1 MSRVLRRPMFRGG
14 STNMNGIMSGI
25 QDRENYAEGPPNP
38 QVDPGRFK
46 EIIEE
51 IKPTIRESFT
61 EYQKPTGFEDPLYQ
75 LAIQTGLGLMSRAD
89 SQNLLRNIAAET
101 GRQTPQLFKSL
112 AEERAQK
119 REYEQGIEGAAVGL
133 AGDILGRE
141 ISAAG
146 KGAQMDPI
154 EALKFET
161 EFKRYSE
168 LGLPANVTERAA
180 NFVVREADDVI
191 GKVGSKRYG
200 GILDFNVSDRQ
211 EYESNKKR
219 LTELGKENKIVF
231 DPFENNYKRIT
242 IVGGE
247 PQFDEAKSVEELMQI
262 PLPTVQPREE
272 IDRSLPDFG
281 MSIED
286 PIA

>member
-1 MSRVLRRPMFRGG
+1 MSKVLRRPMFRGG

-25 QDRENYAEGPPNP
+25 KDRENYQAGSPYGQRITQTYEDIQPAL
-38 QVDPGRFK
+38 Q
-46 EIIEE
+46 EIMG
-51 IKPTIRESFT
+51 T
-61 EYQKPTGFEDPLYQ
+61 YQKPTGLSDPVTQFLIQ
-75 LAIQTGLGLMSRAD
+75 GGLDLMTRPSSGNILRDIAQTGKATS
-89 SQNLLRNIAAET
+89 
-101 GRQTPQLFKSL
+101 PQLFEAIRQQELQKSGL
-112 AEERAQK
+112 ERDIKSA
-119 REYEQGIEGAAVGL
+119 GLGL
-133 AGDILGRE
+133 AGDIIKSEIAAEGR
-141 ISAAG
+141 AA
-146 KGAQMDPI
+146 KMDPI

-191 GKVGSKRYG
+191 AKVGSKRYG

>member
-14 STNMNGIMSGI
+14 STGMTGIMSGI
-25 QDRENYAEGPPNP
+25 QDRQNYDEGTPDP

-46 EIIEE
+46 ELVEE
-51 IKPTIRESFT
+51 LKPTIRESFT

-112 AEERAQK
+112 AEEREKK
-119 REYEQGIEGAAVGL
+119 RQYEQGIEGTAVGL

-146 KGAQMDPI
+146 K
-154 EALKFET
+154 E
-161 EFKRYSE
+161 KRDLVRESVMGKYME
-168 LGLPANVTERAA
+168 QGLPAMVSQRAA
-180 NFVVREADDVI
+180 NFELDEADRLRA
-191 GKVGSKRYG
+191 KVGGARDGGVIDFDLSKR
-200 GILDFNVSDRQ
+200 DEV
-211 EYESNKKR
+211 EANKK
-219 LTELGKENKIVF
+219 LLKQFDGKFVY
-231 DPFENNYKRIT
+231 DPFEGNYKRIEF
-242 IVGGE
+242 IDGQ
-247 PQFDEAKSVEELMQI
+247 PYFDEFDSIESIVLKTNKADTEEPEKDL
-262 PLPTVQPREE
+262 
-272 IDRSLPDFG
+272 SLPDFG

>member
-1 MSRVLRRPMFRGG
+1 MSKVLRRPMFKGG

-25 QDRENYAEGPPNP
+25 KDRENYREGSPYGQRITQTYEDIQPAL
-38 QVDPGRFK
+38 QD
-46 EIIEE
+46 IIG
-51 IKPTIRESFT
+51 T
-61 EYQKPTGFEDPLYQ
+61 YQKPTGLSDPVTQILIQ
-75 LAIQTGLGLMSRAD
+75 GGLDLMTRPSSGNILRDIAQTGKATS
-89 SQNLLRNIAAET
+89 
-101 GRQTPQLFKSL
+101 PQLFEAIRQQELQKSGL
-112 AEERAQK
+112 ERDIKSA
-119 REYEQGIEGAAVGL
+119 GLGL
-133 AGDILGRE
+133 AGDIVKSE
-141 ISAAG
+141 IAAES
-146 KGAQMDPI
+146 KAAKMDPI

-191 GKVGSKRYG
+191 SQIGSKRYG
-200 GILDFNVSDRQ
+200 GILDFNVSDRK
-211 EYESNKKR
+211 EYEANKSR
-219 LTELGKENKIVF
+219 LTDLGKENKIVY

-242 IVGGE
+242 IVGGQ
-247 PQFDEAKSVEELMQI
+247 PQFDEAKSVAELMQI
-262 PLPTVQPREE
+262 PLPTVEPREE